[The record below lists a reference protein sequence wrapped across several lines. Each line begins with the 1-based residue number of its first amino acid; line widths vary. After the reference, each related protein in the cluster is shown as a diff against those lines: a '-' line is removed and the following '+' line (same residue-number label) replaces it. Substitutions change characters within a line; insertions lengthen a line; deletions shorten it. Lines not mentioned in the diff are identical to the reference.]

1 MLVKKLTASYIKIVF
16 LLTCSPIAWP
26 PAVNWRINKLN
37 AGGGPAA
44 GDHAGGRCF

>member
-26 PAVNWRINKLN
+26 PAGQWRLIKLKS
-37 AGGGPAA
+37 GGRPAA